1 MTDTPERDVNIPGA
15 LPAQDKVTEGH
26 VHRMH
31 DADVMKGLVVENKY
45 DMVNNSDSDVEED
58 SDEEN
63 KNADEDEKP
72 PLVTDKHANVGFAV
86 LNTIFGMILV
96 VMMNLPGTDS
106 GPEIAVVIF
115 IGAFMALTSSISFVW
130 YLTCYMDQQ
139 PFNDQISLYKE
150 KLEESDPE
158 FRKKMK
164 RGWVV
169 QDKRWIE
176 DMDEYI
182 NDLVM
187 EENASMRK
195 EDERSFKN
203 AQHNREFSMGGAS
216 MAGVNM
222 SDDEQIIDDD
232 DPGETITRPGESSP
246 TSPNDPGHGTYAS
259 LEAAGSARSDPTRSP
274 DPPAVVEMTKIIV
287 PTDPI
292 KTPNMEENEHDP
304 SRHKSI
310 LKVSS
315 NRDSIEPPEK
325 KRSQVS
331 FATKE
336 ALFKDDETAAA
347 YQRMADAAEDDEE
360 YQPDYSTGETDEED
374 IIDDDRSDKTP
385 QALSSD
391 SEDPEPAY
399 DPNQAPDNFYE
410 VLFSAAHL
418 KVTFRK
424 YKDPVKTKV
433 PNGFDLD
440 DMDERELGDIIPS
453 RLIRKRI
460 IAEASK
466 LIMNIRDQRSRH
478 GDPTVYHERQK
489 SQGLRA
495 LDRKKSVQKMTAFW
509 EEGASVPEKKRS
521 RFPQQAA
528 QAPNDTDEED
538 EEFGDTFLGAPSDAN
553 DEDEDTENSKVQ

>member
-1 MTDTPERDVNIPGA
+1 MTDTPERDVAIPGA
-15 LPAQDKVTEGH
+15 LPPVQDRVTEGH
-26 VHRMH
+26 VHHMH
-31 DADVMKGLVVENKY
+31 DQNVMKGLVVENKF
-45 DMVNNSDSDVEED
+45 DMVNDLSDSDGEED
-58 SDEEN
+58 SDEE
-63 KNADEDEKP
+63 KKLDDEKP
-72 PLVTDKHANVGFAV
+72 PLVTDKSANVGLAV
-86 LNTIFGMILV
+86 MNTIFGMILV

-115 IGAFMALTSSISFVW
+115 IGSFMALTSSISFVW

-158 FRKKMK
+158 YRKKMK

-169 QDKRWIE
+169 QDKRWI
-176 DMDEYI
+176 DNMDQYL
-182 NDLVM
+182 NDLVL
-187 EENASMRK
+187 EEHASMR
-195 EDERSFKN
+195 EANKN
-203 AQHNREFSMGGAS
+203 ARHNREYSMGGD
-216 MAGVNM
+216 NM
-222 SDDEQIIDDD
+222 SDDEAIVDDD
-232 DPGETITRPGESSP
+232 DPRETITRKGESSP
-246 TSPNDPGHGTYAS
+246 TSGDAPGTYAT
-259 LEAAGSARSDPTRSP
+259 LEAAGNTRSDPTRSP
-274 DPPAVVEMTKIIV
+274 DTPAAVVEMTEFM

-292 KTPNMEENEHDP
+292 KTPNMEQQEHDP

-310 LKVSS
+310 LKQGSS
-315 NRDSIEPPEK
+315 KGDSVEEPQQK

-336 ALFKDDETAAA
+336 SLFKDDETAADF
-347 YQRMADAAEDDEE
+347 QRMADVIEE
-360 YQPDYSTGETDEED
+360 EEQPDYNLGETDEEE
-374 IIDDDRSDKTP
+374 IIDDQSDKTP

-391 SEDPEPAY
+391 SEDPEQAF
-399 DPNQAPDNFYE
+399 DPNQAPENFYE

-433 PNGFDLD
+433 PNGFDLEE
-440 DMDERELGDIIPS
+440 MDERELGDIIPS

-466 LIMNIRDQRSRH
+466 LILAIRDQVARH

-509 EEGASVPEKKRS
+509 EEGASVPEKRS
-521 RFPQQAA
+521 RFPQQA
-528 QAPNDTDEED
+528 QAPNNTDEED

-553 DEDEDTENSKVQ
+553 DEDEDTTENSKVQ

>member
-1 MTDTPERDVNIPGA
+1 
-15 LPAQDKVTEGH
+15 
-26 VHRMH
+26 
-31 DADVMKGLVVENKY
+31 
-45 DMVNNSDSDVEED
+45 MVNDLSDSDSGGETD
-58 SDEEN
+58 SEEEN
-63 KNADEDEKP
+63 KKKP
-72 PLVTDKHANVGFAV
+72 PLVTDKSANVGLAV
-86 LNTIFGMILV
+86 MNTIFGMILV

-115 IGAFMALTSSISFVW
+115 IGSFMALTSSISFVW

-158 FRKKMK
+158 FRKKMQ

-176 DMDEYI
+176 NMDTYL
-182 NDLVM
+182 NDLVL
-187 EENASMRK
+187 EEHASMR
-195 EDERSFKN
+195 EADGRSAAN
-203 AQHNREFSMGGAS
+203 AKHNREFSMGGA
-216 MAGVNM
+216 NM

-232 DPGETITRPGESSP
+232 DPGETITRSGESSP
-246 TSPNDPGHGTYAS
+246 TSGDAPGTYAS
-259 LEAAGSARSDPTRSP
+259 LEAAGNTRSDPTRSP
-274 DPPAVVEMTKIIV
+274 EPPAVVEMTKIIV

-292 KTPNMEENEHDP
+292 KTPNMEQQELILDP
-304 SRHKSI
+304 SKHKSI
-310 LKVSS
+310 LKQGSS
-315 NRDSIEPPEK
+315 TRESIDEPQK

-336 ALFKDDETAAA
+336 SLFKDEETAAE
-347 YQRMADAAEDDEE
+347 YQRMADAAEEE
-360 YQPDYSTGETDEED
+360 TQPDYSMGETDEEE
-374 IIDDDRSDKTP
+374 IIDDQSDKTP

-391 SEDPEPAY
+391 SEDPEQAY
-399 DPNQAPDNFYE
+399 DPNEAPENFYE

-440 DMDERELGDIIPS
+440 EMDERELGDIIPS

-466 LIMNIRDQRSRH
+466 LIMAIRDQRSRH

-509 EEGASVPEKKRS
+509 EEGASVPEKRS
-521 RFPQQAA
+521 RFPQQA
-528 QAPNDTDEED
+528 QEPNNTDEED

-553 DEDEDTENSKVQ
+553 DEDEDTTENSKV

>member
-1 MTDTPERDVNIPGA
+1 MTDTPERDVTIPGA
-15 LPAQDKVTEGH
+15 LPPVEDRVTEGH
-26 VHRMH
+26 VHHMH
-31 DADVMKGLVVENKY
+31 DQDVMKGLVVENKY
-45 DMVNNSDSDVEED
+45 DLVNNSSESDGETDSE
-58 SDEEN
+58 EEN
-63 KNADEDEKP
+63 KKTAEDEKP
-72 PLVTDKHANVGFAV
+72 PLVTDKSANVGLAV
-86 LNTIFGMILV
+86 MNTIFGMILV

-115 IGAFMALTSSISFVW
+115 IGSFMALTSSISFVW

-150 KLEESDPE
+150 KLEESDPV

-169 QDKRWIE
+169 QDKKWIE
-176 DMDEYI
+176 NMDTYL
-182 NDLVM
+182 NDLVL
-187 EENASMRK
+187 EEHASMR
-195 EDERSFKN
+195 EADGRSAAN
-203 AQHNREFSMGGAS
+203 AKHNREFSMGGA
-216 MAGVNM
+216 NM

-232 DPGETITRPGESSP
+232 DPGETITRSGESSP
-246 TSPNDPGHGTYAS
+246 TSGDAPGTYAS
-259 LEAAGSARSDPTRSP
+259 LEAAGNTRSDPTRSP
-274 DPPAVVEMTKIIV
+274 EPPAVVEMTKIIV

-292 KTPNMEENEHDP
+292 KTPNMEQQEHDP
-304 SRHKSI
+304 SKHKSI
-310 LKVSS
+310 LKQGSS
-315 NRDSIEPPEK
+315 TRESIDEPQK

-336 ALFKDDETAAA
+336 SLFKDEETAAE
-347 YQRMADAAEDDEE
+347 YQRMADAAEEE
-360 YQPDYSTGETDEED
+360 TQPDYSMGETDEEE
-374 IIDDDRSDKTP
+374 IIDDQSDKTP

-391 SEDPEPAY
+391 SEDPEQAY
-399 DPNQAPDNFYE
+399 DANEAPDNFYE

-440 DMDERELGDIIPS
+440 EMDERELGDIIPS

-466 LIMNIRDQRSRH
+466 LIMAIRDQRSRH

-509 EEGASVPEKKRS
+509 EEGASVP
-521 RFPQQAA
+521 QQA
-528 QAPNDTDEED
+528 QEPNNTDEED
-538 EEFGDTFLGAPSDAN
+538 EDFGDTFLGAPSDAN
-553 DEDEDTENSKVQ
+553 DEDDTENSKVQ

>member
-1 MTDTPERDVNIPGA
+1 MTDTPERDVTIPGA
-15 LPAQDKVTEGH
+15 LPPAEDRVTEGH
-26 VHRMH
+26 VHHMH
-31 DADVMKGLVVENKY
+31 DHNVMKGLVVENKY
-45 DMVNNSDSDVEED
+45 DMVNNDSDSDGESD

-63 KNADEDEKP
+63 KKTADDEKP
-72 PLVTDKHANVGFAV
+72 PLVTDKNANVGLAV

-106 GPEIAVVIF
+106 GPYIAVVVF
-115 IGAFMALTSSISFVW
+115 IGSFMALTSSISFVW

-150 KLEESDPE
+150 QLEESDPE
-158 FRKKMK
+158 YRKKMQ

-169 QDKRWIE
+169 QDKKWIE
-176 DMDEYI
+176 NMDTFL
-182 NDLVM
+182 NDLVL
-187 EENASMRK
+187 EDHASIRDADGRSAANAK
-195 EDERSFKN
+195 
-203 AQHNREFSMGGAS
+203 HNREFSLGGA
-216 MAGVNM
+216 NM

-232 DPGETITRPGESSP
+232 DLGETITKIGESSP
-246 TSPNDPGHGTYAS
+246 TSGDAPGTYAS
-259 LEAAGSARSDPTRSP
+259 LEAGGNTRSDPTRSP

-292 KTPNMEENEHDP
+292 KTPNMEQQEHDP
-304 SRHKSI
+304 SKHKSI
-310 LKVSS
+310 LKQGSS
-315 NRDSIEPPEK
+315 TRDSIDEPQK

-331 FATKE
+331 FMTKE
-336 ALFKDDETAAA
+336 ALFDDEETAEE
-347 YQRMADAAEDDEE
+347 YQRMADAAEEE
-360 YQPDYSTGETDEED
+360 YLPDYNMGETDEEE
-374 IIDDDRSDKTP
+374 IIDDQSDKTP

-391 SEDPEPAY
+391 SEDPEQAF
-399 DPNQAPDNFYE
+399 DPNEAPENFYE

-433 PNGFDLD
+433 PNGFDLNE
-440 DMDERELGDIIPS
+440 MDERELGDIIPS

-466 LIMNIRDQRSRH
+466 LILAIREQRSSRH
-478 GDPTVYHERQK
+478 GDPSVYHERQK

-509 EEGASVPEKKRS
+509 EEGASVPEKRS
-521 RFPQQAA
+521 RFPQQA
-528 QAPNDTDEED
+528 QAPNNTDEED
-538 EEFGDTFLGAPSDAN
+538 EEFVGSFLGAPSDAN
-553 DEDEDTENSKVQ
+553 EEDDTENSKVQ

>member
-1 MTDTPERDVNIPGA
+1 MTDTPERDVTIPGA
-15 LPAQDKVTEGH
+15 LPPVEDRVTEGH
-26 VHRMH
+26 VHHMH
-31 DADVMKGLVVENKY
+31 NGDVMKGLVVENKY
-45 DMVNNSDSDVEED
+45 DLVNNDSDSDGEETD

-63 KNADEDEKP
+63 KKTADDEKP
-72 PLVTDKHANVGFAV
+72 PLVTDKSANVGLAV

-115 IGAFMALTSSISFVW
+115 IGSFMALTSSISFVW

-158 FRKKMK
+158 FRKKMQ

-176 DMDEYI
+176 NMDNYL
-182 NDLVM
+182 NDLVL
-187 EENASMRK
+187 EEHASIRDADGRSAANAK
-195 EDERSFKN
+195 
-203 AQHNREFSMGGAS
+203 HNREFSMGGA
-216 MAGVNM
+216 NM

-232 DPGETITRPGESSP
+232 DLGETITRRGESSP
-246 TSPNDPGHGTYAS
+246 TSGDAPGTYAS
-259 LEAAGSARSDPTRSP
+259 LEAGGNTRSVPTRSP

-292 KTPNMEENEHDP
+292 KTPNMEQHEHDP
-304 SRHKSI
+304 SKHKSI
-310 LKVSS
+310 LKQGSS
-315 NRDSIEPPEK
+315 TRDSIDEPQK

-336 ALFKDDETAAA
+336 SLFEDEETAKE
-347 YQRMADAAEDDEE
+347 YQRMADAAEEE
-360 YQPDYSTGETDEED
+360 SQPDYNLGETDEEE
-374 IIDDDRSDKTP
+374 IIDDQSHQTP

-391 SEDPEPAY
+391 SEDPEQAF
-399 DPNQAPDNFYE
+399 DPDEAPENFYE

-424 YKDPVKTKV
+424 YKDPVKNKV

-440 DMDERELGDIIPS
+440 EMDERELGDIIPS

-466 LIMNIRDQRSRH
+466 LILAIREQRSSRH

-509 EEGASVPEKKRS
+509 EEGASVPEKRS
-521 RFPQQAA
+521 RFPQQA
-528 QAPNDTDEED
+528 QAPNNTDEED
-538 EEFGDTFLGAPSDAN
+538 EEFGDSFLGAPADAN
-553 DEDEDTENSKVQ
+553 DEDDTENSKVQ